1 MTSRLLLTCLVKL
14 VQEAFADYPFPA
26 PRGEGMQPVQVF
38 LHGLPEGQQEGCY
51 PFVIVRWIEGQIE
64 LEPDHKTVL
73 HDSVGLALGVY
84 SPVDQEQAGLLL
96 AEMLDCL
103 RRQLWKTRLLA
114 ERFEL
119 EGELKA
125 SIPTPKQ
132 RWHQYHLATLE
143 CVWNYTWPPRGLD
156 EVETIR

>member
-1 MTSRLLLTCLVKL
+1 MTSRLLLTCLVEL
-14 VQEAFADYPFPA
+14 VREAFADYPFPA

-103 RRQLWKTRLLA
+103 RRQL
-114 ERFEL
+114 
-119 EGELKA
+119 
-125 SIPTPKQ
+125 
-132 RWHQYHLATLE
+132 
-143 CVWNYTWPPRGLD
+143 
-156 EVETIR
+156 

>member
-1 MTSRLLLTCLVKL
+1 
-14 VQEAFADYPFPA
+14 
-26 PRGEGMQPVQVF
+26 MQPVQVF

-103 RRQLWKTRLLA
+103 RRQIWKTRLLA
-114 ERFEL
+114 ERFDA
-119 EGELKA
+119 GT
-125 SIPTPKQ
+125 SI
-132 RWHQYHLATLE
+132 
-143 CVWNYTWPPRGLD
+143 TWPPSNVCG
-156 EVETIR
+156 TIPGRPAA

>member
-1 MTSRLLLTCLVKL
+1 M
-14 VQEAFADYPFPA
+14 
-26 PRGEGMQPVQVF
+26 
-38 LHGLPEGQQEGCY
+38 
-51 PFVIVRWIEGQIE
+51 
-64 LEPDHKTVL
+64 L
-73 HDSVGLALGVY
+73 HDTVGLALGVY
-84 SPVDQEQAGLLL
+84 SPADQEQASLLL